1 MTFQPSQL
9 SLPYA
14 KGSDTSADAA
24 RSMVNDAPRL
34 RELVLF
40 TVRAAGDRGLT
51 CDEIELH
58 LDMRHQ
64 TISAR
69 VHELRNGEWIRDS
82 GQRRLT
88 RSNRKAIVWVAA

>member
-1 MTFQPSQL
+1 MTFQPTQL
-9 SLPYA
+9 PLLFSRD
-14 KGSDTSADAA
+14 SDTSAAA
-24 RSMVNDAPRL
+24 AISVARDAPRL

-40 TVRAAGDRGLT
+40 TVRAAGERGMT

-69 VHELRNGEWIRDS
+69 VNELRNGEWIRDS
-82 GQRRLT
+82 GERRVT
-88 RSNRKAIVWVAA
+88 RSNRKAVVWVAS